1 MLNFKFFLSEAVSD
15 ESKLTHLEHAEDHVI
30 NAGEKGFA
38 HAYHNLH
45 DVHDMLKGKHT
56 STSVSTK
63 YDGSPSIV
71 FGHHPETGKFFVG
84 TKSVFNKDPKI
95 NYTAKDIERNHGHAP
110 GLVDKLKGALKH
122 LPKVTPKGK
131 IFQGDIMHSGVKSK
145 TNPGG
150 DVEHKDGKFHF
161 KPNTITYSTKH
172 NSEEGK
178 KIATSKIG
186 IVPHTEYK
194 GSTLTN
200 MKAHYNASV
209 KGFEHHPDV
218 HVIDPHNEFK
228 KDTYTKDQQDKF
240 EHHLHAATKAFNTA
254 HKNFHSAVEPHTEH
268 LKTYINKTVKDNS
281 TPTVSGYKEHLTN
294 KFSKEADKLK
304 TEKGKAGKM
313 AELAKHVNH
322 VESNKEHFNSTLAMH
337 HHLQQAKDVLVHA
350 MSSNSKF
357 EHHIGGLKTKP
368 EGFVAVR
375 NNRPTKLV
383 DRKDFSRANFL
394 SRAR

>member
-1 MLNFKFFLSEAVSD
+1 MLTLKFFLAEAVSD

-56 STSVSTK
+56 STTVTTK

-84 TKSVFNKDPKI
+84 TKSVFNKEPKV
-95 NYTAKDIERNHGHAP
+95 NYTAKDIEHNHGHAP
-110 GLVDKLKGALKH
+110 GLVDKLKSALKH

-131 IFQGDIMHSGVKSK
+131 VFQGDLMHSGVKSK
-145 TNPGG
+145 TNPSG
-150 DVEHKDGKFHF
+150 DVEEKGGKLHF
-161 KPNTITYSTKH
+161 KPNTITYSTKTG
-172 NSEEGK
+172 SDEGK
-178 KIATSKIG
+178 KIASSKLG
-186 IVPHTEYK
+186 VVPHTEYK
-194 GSTLTN
+194 GSSLTN
-200 MKAHYNASV
+200 MKASYNASV
-209 KGFEHHPDV
+209 KDFTHHPDV
-218 HVIDPHNEFK
+218 HVINPHNEFK
-228 KDTYTKDQQDKF
+228 KDHYKKEQQDKF
-240 EHHLHAATKAFNTA
+240 EGHLHAATKAFNST
-254 HKNFHSAVEPHTEH
+254 HKDFHKAIEPHTEH
-268 LKTYINKTVKDNS
+268 LKTYINKTVKDSS
-281 TPTVSGYKEHLTN
+281 TPTTSGYKSFLSD
-294 KFSKEADKLK
+294 KFNKEASKLK
-304 TEKGKAGKM
+304 TEKGKAGKT
-313 AELAKHVNH
+313 AELAKHTNH
-322 VESNKEHFNSTLAMH
+322 VDSNEEHFKSALTMH

-394 SRAR
+394 SRER